1 MVAYYFLA
9 LMFVAIPTWFIWWI
23 LKDSR
28 PVYFL
33 AHQVLQKVFRYSP
46 DYEKEKLEGKKLKTL
61 EALLILFEHVV
72 PLTLGLTLGI
82 YTFFVARGDYEYIDG
97 GALWVTFFIT
107 YGALVVFHYGIRF
120 IRGSI
125 REFIFSK
132 FFMNWYDDLPD
143 SKLRSAYD
151 FFMDW
156 IIPVTLSLAFG
167 IWWYLVDIGVII
179 L

>member
-1 MVAYYFLA
+1 MIGYYFTA
-9 LMFVAIPTWFIWWI
+9 FTVVAIPTWFIWFI

-33 AHQVLQKVFRYSP
+33 AHQVLEKVFRYSP
-46 DYEKEKLEGKKLKTL
+46 DYKKEKLEGKKLKTL
-61 EALLILFEHVV
+61 EALFIFFEHVV

-82 YTFFVARGDYEYIDG
+82 YTFFVLRGDYEYIDG
-97 GALWVTFFIT
+97 GALIETLFLT
-107 YGALVVFHYGIRF
+107 YVALVVFHYGIRF

-125 REFIFSK
+125 REFIFRK

-143 SKLRSAYD
+143 SKLRRAYD

-156 IIPVTLSLAFG
+156 IAPVTLSLAFG
-167 IWWYLVDIGVII
+167 VLWYLVQIGVII

>member
-1 MVAYYFLA
+1 MVAYYFLT

-61 EALLILFEHVV
+61 EALLILFEHVI

-97 GALWVTFFIT
+97 GALWVTFFLT
-107 YGALVVFHYGIRF
+107 YGALVVFHYGIAFIIGGIERIIGKFRKDGYFRF
-120 IRGSI
+120 DLGRA
-125 REFIFSK
+125 FSL
-132 FFMNWYDDLPD
+132 FV
-143 SKLRSAYD
+143 
-151 FFMDW
+151 DW

-167 IWWYLVDIGVII
+167 VWWYLVDIGIII

>member
-97 GALWVTFFIT
+97 GALWVTFFLT
-107 YGALVVFHYGIRF
+107 YGALIVFHYGIVT

-125 REFIFSK
+125 ESIIGRFKKNKYYRI
-132 FFMNWYDDLPD
+132 DLGRAFDLFLEYILP
-143 SKLRSAYD
+143 
-151 FFMDW
+151 
-156 IIPVTLSLAFG
+156 ITLSIAFG
-167 IWWYLVDIGVII
+167 VWWYLVDIGVII